1 MLGELLNRL
10 WMTMA
15 RASGGVRELSR
26 AGIEGLRLL
35 DRFVDSDRRT
45 RVAVLELEG
54 RLLPEV
60 NSRVQKMVTFE

>member
-54 RLLPEV
+54 RL
-60 NSRVQKMVTFE
+60 